1 MARKEMCIRDSG
13 MDHPVE
19 RLEKVV
25 YPDAVRQLAGFDEI
39 PLPFGQF
46 PRGGFLLLDNQ
57 VAADLR
63 PRVRYV

>member
-1 MARKEMCIRDSG
+1 

-46 PRGGFLLLDNQ
+46 PRGGFLLQDNQ

-63 PRVRYV
+63 PMM